1 MATAAKTAAST
12 EFFDAIRED
21 WWICPCGNNPAA
33 DGLRLARVDGTPD
46 DDISEKDWNR
56 HRTLTCWRCGR
67 YGRATQ
73 LAEGKVPVRGTI
85 DPHLLDRCAME
96 AYPVP
101 EVIAAVRAEVY
112 RVHEA
117 FVAEG
122 NRLLRMT
129 PTTPVMEFRNQ
140 QLLAN
145 EMTSAHCEKLV
156 SDLLAAGELLK
167 ALRRVQPS

>member
-1 MATAAKTAAST
+1 MAAVTATVP
-12 EFFDAIRED
+12 EFFDATRED
-21 WWICPCGNNPAA
+21 WWICPCGNSPAA
-33 DGLRLARVDGTPD
+33 AGLRLARMDGTPD
-46 DDISEKDWNR
+46 EAITEKDWNR
-56 HRTLTCWRCGR
+56 HQTLTCWQCGR

-73 LAEGKVPVRGTI
+73 LAEGRVPIRGTI
-85 DPHLLDRCAME
+85 DSQLLDRCAME
-96 AYPVP
+96 DSPVP
-101 EVIAAVRAEVY
+101 EVVEAVRAAVY

-145 EMTSAHCEKLV
+145 EMTSAHCESLV
-156 SDLLAAGELLK
+156 RDLQAAGELLR
-167 ALRRVQPS
+167 ALRRVRPR